1 MSRKRK
7 QKSRENEALRL
18 TVLAAAL
25 SVLAAMIDLL
35 KSFIDALNQ

>member
-25 SVLAAMIDLL
+25 SVLAAMIELL
-35 KSFIDALNQ
+35 KSFIDALTQ

>member
-1 MSRKRK
+1 MSRKRN
-7 QKSRENEALRL
+7 QKSRESEALRL

>member
-25 SVLAAMIDLL
+25 SVLAAMIELVA
-35 KSFIDALNQ
+35 KVIDALSN